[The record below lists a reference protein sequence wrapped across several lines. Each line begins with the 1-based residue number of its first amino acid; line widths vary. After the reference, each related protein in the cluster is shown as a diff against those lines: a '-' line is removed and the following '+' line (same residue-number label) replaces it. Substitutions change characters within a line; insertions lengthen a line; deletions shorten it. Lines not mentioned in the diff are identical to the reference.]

1 MSGSKKTTPLQQS
14 PPSQTLSESVS
25 NQRPIA
31 SIPTAQS
38 LRTTSPIGK
47 MQEPDLPSSM
57 DSVSK
62 TVITSDFPSQGNLP
76 DPVVITK
83 SKVPQKSK
91 SADALTTSHKTVKS
105 SKRPHVA
112 KLPSTTFN
120 TRDLPGMYN
129 CVLSS
134 RVYVC
139 IPFTGI
145 HNVDAHVFKAAQQRR
160 QEEAVKRIQAAYR
173 GHQVRKSLQWN
184 VCSAGPHQKKHTSSH
199 PTTTATMISKL
210 KSTPVV
216 KSKKPAKKTVLPQ
229 QVKSASVKKV
239 ATPVT
244 DKVTHKTLLEVDN
257 SGGYNSG
264 PTAAAVPPWEQTG
277 GDDMS
282 VINIY
287 TRRYEKLQEQI
298 SATAG

>member
-1 MSGSKKTTPLQQS
+1 MSGSKKTSPLQQS

-47 MQEPDLPSSM
+47 IQEPDIPSSM

-62 TVITSDFPSQGNLP
+62 MVITSDFPSQGNIP
-76 DPVVITK
+76 DPIVITK
-83 SKVPQKSK
+83 SKVPRKSK
-91 SADALTTSHKTVKS
+91 SADAVTTSHKTVKS
-105 SKRPHVA
+105 SKRPRVA
-112 KLPSTTFN
+112 KSPSTTFN
-120 TRDLPGMYN
+120 TRDLPGMYIVYHHN
-129 CVLSS
+129 
-134 RVYVC
+134 YVC
-139 IPFTGI
+139 VCLPYTGV

-160 QEEAVKRIQAAYR
+160 QEEAVKCIQAAYR
-173 GHQVRKSLQWN
+173 GHQVRKSLQ
-184 VCSAGPHQKKHTSSH
+184 CRSAGLHQKTKHTSPH
-199 PTTTATMISKL
+199 PTTMTSKQ
-210 KSTPVV
+210 KSTPAV

-229 QVKSASVKKV
+229 QGKPASVKKV

-244 DKVTHKTLLEVDN
+244 DKVTRKTVLEVDN
-257 SGGYNSG
+257 SCGYNSVP
-264 PTAAAVPPWEQTG
+264 PTAVPPWEQTG
-277 GDDMS
+277 GDNMS

-298 SATAG
+298 NATAG